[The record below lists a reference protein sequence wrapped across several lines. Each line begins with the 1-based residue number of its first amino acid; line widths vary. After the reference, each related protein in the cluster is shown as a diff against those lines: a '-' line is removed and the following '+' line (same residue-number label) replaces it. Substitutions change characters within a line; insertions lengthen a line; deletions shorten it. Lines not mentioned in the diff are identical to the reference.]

1 VLCSHHPLLDANL
14 PLLSPYIGG
23 DEGDVVRRYPFHR
36 GHVAEFPVMGP
47 HTVGH
52 GQLECRIGMM

>member
-1 VLCSHHPLLDANL
+1 MTTFYLVDTNLALLR
-14 PLLSPYIGG
+14 PYKCG
-23 DEGDVVRRYPFHR
+23 DVGDVVRRYVLDW
-36 GHVAEFPVMGP
+36 GHVAKLPVMGP